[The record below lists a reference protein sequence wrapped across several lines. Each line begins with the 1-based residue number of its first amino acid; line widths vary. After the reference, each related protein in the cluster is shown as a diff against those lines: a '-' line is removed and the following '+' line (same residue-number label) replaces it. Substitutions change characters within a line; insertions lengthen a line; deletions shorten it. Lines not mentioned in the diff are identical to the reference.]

1 MSSYL
6 EAIRQAAILFPI
18 LAVLFTVPYI
28 AFNYHKYG
36 SVLSMRILVVYSF
49 VLYLLCVYCL
59 VILPLPSSEA
69 ASTLHGHEAQL
80 LPFAFVGDIMRTSHV
95 VWNRPETWAS
105 LFTCGAF
112 LTTAFNLLMTMP
124 FGMYLRYYFRCSWK
138 KTLVLAALLSL
149 FFELTQLSGLYFIYP
164 GSYRM
169 FDVDDLM
176 VNTCGSMIGYL
187 IAGLAARI
195 LPTRERMDQVSFARG
210 RRVSFLRRL
219 VALLYDGIVL
229 GLAVVVLNLAS
240 TAFHWQVYLP
250 EPAVQGLVLAY
261 FAFCPLLLGGST
273 VGHRLTRLKLAT
285 AEGQRPRWYQYLLR
299 YGILLAVGRWSL
311 PVVRCLLDWLEAHGL
326 MPELAGLAVGGAVAV
341 GYLVFMFLALTQ
353 VMGGRPAFYERW
365 SGTRLVSTVTEGE
378 EPSGT

>member
-6 EAIRQAAILFPI
+6 EALRQAAILFPV

-36 SVLSMRILVVYSF
+36 SVLSVRILVVYSF

-69 ASTLHGHEAQL
+69 AAALHGHKAQL
-80 LPFAFVGDIMRTSHV
+80 IPFAFVGDILRTSHV
-95 VWNRPETWAS
+95 VWNRPETWVS

-124 FGMYLRYYFRCSWK
+124 FGMYLRYYFRCGWK
-138 KTLVLAALLSL
+138 KTLVMSALLSL
-149 FFELTQLSGLYFIYP
+149 FFELTQLTGLYFIYP
-164 GSYRM
+164 GSYRI

-187 IAGLAARI
+187 IAGLAARV
-195 LPTRERMDQVSFARG
+195 LPTREKMDRASFARG

-219 VALLYDGIVL
+219 VALLYDG
-229 GLAVVVLNLAS
+229 VVLALAAVMANLAAA
-240 TAFHWQVYLP
+240 AFHWRVQLP
-250 EPAVQGLVLAY
+250 EPAVQALCLAY
-261 FAFCPLLLGGST
+261 FAFCPVLLGGST
-273 VGHRLTRLKLAT
+273 VGHRLTRLKLVT
-285 AEGQRPRWYQYLLR
+285 AAGRPPRWYQYLLR
-299 YGILLAVGRWSL
+299 YGLLLAAVRWSL
-311 PVVRCLLDWLEAHGL
+311 PALRCLLDALEAWGL
-326 MPELAGLAVGGAVAV
+326 VTELAGLLLGGAAVV
-341 GYLVFMFLALTQ
+341 GYLVFLFLALAR

-365 SGTRLVSTVTEGE
+365 SGTGLVSTVTEAE
-378 EPSGT
+378 QPSGT

>member
-6 EAIRQAAILFPI
+6 EALRQAAILFPI

-59 VILPLPSSEA
+59 VILPLPSSETA
-69 ASTLHGHEAQL
+69 ATLHGHKAQL
-80 LPFAFVGDIMRTSHV
+80 IPFAFVGDILRTSHV
-95 VWNRPETWAS
+95 VWNRPETWVS

-124 FGMYLRYYFRCSWK
+124 FGMYLRYYFRCGWK
-138 KTLVLAALLSL
+138 KTLVLSALLSL
-149 FFELTQLSGLYFIYP
+149 FFELTQLTGLYFIYP
-164 GSYRM
+164 GSYRI

-187 IAGLAARI
+187 LAGLAAKI
-195 LPTRERMDQVSFARG
+195 LPTRERMDRASFARG

-229 GLAVVVLNLAS
+229 AVAVVLANLVS

-250 EPAVQGLVLAY
+250 EPAAELFCLAY
-261 FAFCPLLLGGST
+261 FALCPLLLGGST
-273 VGHRLTRLKLAT
+273 VGHRLTRMKLVT
-285 AEGQRPRWYQYLLR
+285 AAGQPPRRYQYLLR
-299 YGILLAVGRWSL
+299 YGFLLAGVRWSL
-311 PVVRCLLDWLEAHGL
+311 PVLRWLLDRLEVWGL
-326 MPELAGLAVGGAVAV
+326 VPELAGLMLGGAVVA
-341 GYLVFMFLALTQ
+341 GYVAFLFLALTQ

-365 SGTRLVSTVTEGE
+365 SKTRLVSTVPE
-378 EPSGT
+378 EEQSSGT

>member
-69 ASTLHGHEAQL
+69 ASTLRGHEAQL
-80 LPFAFVGDIMRTSHV
+80 IPFAFVGDIMRTSHA
-95 VWNRPETWAS
+95 VWNRPETWVS

-187 IAGLAARI
+187 IAGLAARV

-229 GLAVVVLNLAS
+229 ALAVVVLNLAS
-240 TAFHWQVYLP
+240 TAFHWQVHLP

-261 FAFCPLLLGGST
+261 FALCPLLLGGST

-285 AEGQRPRWYQYLLR
+285 AEEIETIKKYAFAVND
-299 YGILLAVGRWSL
+299 ILKAFWAECGVTLVDFKLEFGRLTGGTIVLADEISPDTCRLWDEKTHEKLDKDRFRRDLGGVEDAYAEIMKR
-311 PVVRCLLDWLEAHGL
+311 LLDHDAE
-326 MPELAGLAVGGAVAV
+326 
-341 GYLVFMFLALTQ
+341 
-353 VMGGRPAFYERW
+353 
-365 SGTRLVSTVTEGE
+365 
-378 EPSGT
+378 